1 MGLLRGIV
9 RRVSSSSDEAWAVE
23 SKRVV
28 VVVIV
33 VDIVMSEMLLAVI
46 ARPTRPISPTRSGSS
61 VMVRK
66 TFRRSA
72 KGDGGIK
79 CGRDKD

>member
-1 MGLLRGIV
+1 MGLLGGIV
-9 RRVSSSSDEAWAVE
+9 RRVSSSSEKAWAVE
-23 SKRVV
+23 SKR

-33 VDIVMSEMLLAVI
+33 VDIVMSEMLLTVM
-46 ARPTRPISPTRSGSS
+46 ARPTRPISATRSGSS

-72 KGDGGIK
+72 KGDGGIV